1 MGDSHPSSAA
11 TPGGNGHGGGNGT
24 GPERGLFWRLQGLLR
39 RREAESVRDRVEELI
54 EGTGGEDTKRGGAS
68 DEEIGPH
75 ERVLLRNVLRLRGKT
90 AYDVMVP
97 RADILA
103 MPENLTLEQAIRLI
117 QRDGHSRY
125 PVYREQLDDI
135 VGMVHIKDVF
145 AAVGRGEQP
154 ANGGGAEPFSLKAIL
169 RKPLF
174 VVPSVPVLD
183 LLLQMRQARIHMA
196 LVVDEYGG
204 IDGLVTIEDLVETIV
219 GDISDEHDEPGPPQI
234 AERPDGTLELDART
248 PVEVFEAKLG
258 PVLTNE
264 ERAADIDTVGGLV
277 FTLAGRVPAK
287 GELVSHPSG
296 LEFRVLDSDPRR
308 IRRLRVRRP
317 GVGPAATASAAAAP
331 PTTASRDLTNEPRA
345 AAE

>member
-1 MGDSHPSSAA
+1 VSDAA
-11 TPGGNGHGGGNGT
+11 SKP
-24 GPERGLFWRLQGLLR
+24 GLFWKIQGMLR
-39 RREAESVRDRVEELI
+39 RKEAESVRDRVGELL
-54 EGTGGEDTKRGGAS
+54 GGSEDKRESHGADPDAS
-68 DEEIGPH
+68 DLDTH
-75 ERVLLRNVLRLRGKT
+75 ERALLSNVLRLRGTT

-97 RADILA
+97 RADIMA
-103 MPENLTLEQAIRLI
+103 MPEDYTLDQAIALI

-125 PVYREQLDDI
+125 PVYRESLDDI
-135 VGMVHIKDVF
+135 AGMVHIKDVF
-145 AAVGRGEQP
+145 AAVGRPG
-154 ANGGGAEPFSLKAIL
+154 PFSLKSIE

-174 VVPSVPVLD
+174 VVPSIPVLD
-183 LLLQMRQARIHMA
+183 LLLQMRQGRTHMA

-219 GDISDEHDEPGPPQI
+219 GDISDEHDEDSEPHMT
-234 AERPDGTLELDART
+234 ERPDGTIELDART
-248 PVEVFEAKLG
+248 PVETFEAKLG
-258 PVLTNE
+258 QVLTDE

-296 LEFRVLDSDPRR
+296 LEFRILDADPRR

-317 GVGPAATASAAAAP
+317 GTNPA
-331 PTTASRDLTNEPRA
+331 RA